1 MVLVGRMSEEETGA
15 MNEAVAVRLT
25 PAHAKHIAASMRI
38 ALAGLFEGWAD
49 PLPDRKDVDRMRA
62 LVDSYADELAMLEW
76 GEPQRDVELLCQRDR
91 LEFLARE
98 LIEAG
103 EHRID
108 NPIGRN
114 TNDLPT
120 ARREGMDMISAAEA
134 INVVLARDRSVATA
148 S

>member
-1 MVLVGRMSEEETGA
+1 

-76 GEPQRDVELLCQRDR
+76 GEPQRDVELLCQRVR
-91 LEFLARE
+91 LERLARE

-103 EHRID
+103 AERIND
-108 NPIGRN
+108 KPIAG
-114 TNDLPT
+114 
-120 ARREGMDMISAAEA
+120 REGRDMISAAHA
-134 INVVLARDRSVATA
+134 INAALHETGS
-148 S
+148 